1 MMIALPNPTAMKYYK
16 ITEIEFDCSLEE
28 DIFNEGADPTEY
40 WSESDRI
47 CTEEK
52 LAQEYIGQVLNVD
65 KEDEIVDLISD
76 KTGWCI
82 KSLQYEAINWHD
94 WD

>member
-1 MMIALPNPTAMKYYK
+1 MMQFQ
-16 ITEIEFDCSLEE
+16 ITNIEFDCSLEE
-28 DIFNEGADPTEY
+28 DTFNEGADPAEY

-82 KSLQYEAINWHD
+82 KSIDYREVCAS
-94 WD
+94 

>member
-1 MMIALPNPTAMKYYK
+1 MQFQ
-16 ITEIEFDCSLEE
+16 ITNIEFDCSLEE

-52 LAQEYIGQVLNVD
+52 LSQEYIGQIWEAD
-65 KEDEIVDLISD
+65 DEEDLVEEITCA
-76 KTGWCI
+76 TGWCI
-82 KSLQYEAINWHD
+82 KSIDYRHILK
-94 WD
+94 

>member
-1 MMIALPNPTAMKYYK
+1 MKFQ
-16 ITEIEFDCSLEE
+16 ITNIEFDCSLEE
-28 DIFNEGADPTEY
+28 DIFNEGGDPAEY

-52 LAQEYIGQVLNVD
+52 LAQVYIGQVLNVD

-76 KTGWCI
+76 KTGWCV
-82 KSLQYEAINWHD
+82 KSIDYREVCAS
-94 WD
+94 

>member
-1 MMIALPNPTAMKYYK
+1 MLYQ
-16 ITEIEFDCSLEE
+16 ITNIEFDCSLEE
-28 DIFNEGADPTEY
+28 DIFDEGADPAEY

-52 LAQEYIGQVLNVD
+52 LAQEYTGQVWEVD
-65 KEDEIVDLISD
+65 NEEDLVDEISD

-82 KSLQYEAINWHD
+82 KSIDYRHVLS
-94 WD
+94 

>member
-1 MMIALPNPTAMKYYK
+1 MSLIKTYLHNKQSKMQFQ
-16 ITEIEFDCSLEE
+16 ITQIEFDCSLEE

-65 KEDEIVDLISD
+65 EEDEIVDLISD

-82 KSLQYEAINWHD
+82 KSIDYRHILN
-94 WD
+94 